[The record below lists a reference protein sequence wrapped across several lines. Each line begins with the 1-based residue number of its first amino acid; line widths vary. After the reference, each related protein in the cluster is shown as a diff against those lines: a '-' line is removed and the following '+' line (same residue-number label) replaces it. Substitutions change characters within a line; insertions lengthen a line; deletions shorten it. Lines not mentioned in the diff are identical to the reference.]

1 MRFLT
6 IWSGTMRIAHV
17 LNRLD
22 PSEGGQPAIV
32 ARLAAAQRRAGHHVA
47 VYFDAPRDPP
57 ATFAAA
63 FGAISGFH
71 DLAFR
76 HWGAGRRAADRAFS
90 SQARGA
96 FERSVHRYD
105 FVHIHGAWHPALLQA
120 ANLCRGASVPYCI
133 APHGMLSQWNRNRP
147 RLLQQLAVAAS
158 WQRAFSAARFI
169 HLTNV
174 AEREQVRSL
183 GLSTSEVVVP
193 NGIDLNELDESSRGA
208 PGAFMKHL
216 PRRFVL
222 FCGRLHATKGLDVL
236 CKAFAQIAEHHPD
249 LDLVIAG
256 PDHGLRADLTR
267 FIDTLGLAHRA
278 HVLDPVYGSEKIA
291 LLKRAECF
299 CAPSRQ
305 EGFSVNVL
313 EALGCGVPVVI
324 SRACNFVEVEE
335 RGAGVLTTVDPVQLA
350 EALDRLCGQPELLES
365 SRAAAVRLVGER
377 STWCTVASELVDHY
391 RSNLRAA

>member
-1 MRFLT
+1 MRCPA
-6 IWSGTMRIAHV
+6 IWSGTLRIAHIV
-17 LNRLD
+17 NRLD

-32 ARLAAAQRRAGHHVA
+32 ARLAAAQQRAGHQVA
-47 VYFDAPRDPP
+47 IYFDTPRDPP

-63 FGAISGFH
+63 FGAISGFRN
-71 DLAFR
+71 LALR
-76 HWGAGRRAADRAFS
+76 HWGTGRRAVDRSFS

-96 FERSVHRYD
+96 FEQSVRSYD

-120 ANLCRGASVPYCI
+120 ANLCRGTSVPYCI

-158 WQRAFSAARFI
+158 WQRAFSSARFL

-174 AEREQVRSL
+174 VEREQVRSL

-193 NGIDLNELDESSRGA
+193 NGIDLEELDASSADSSGSFTKR
-208 PGAFMKHL
+208 L

-236 CKAFAQIAEHHPD
+236 CKAFARIAEHHPD

-256 PDHGLRADLTR
+256 PDHGFRNDLVR
-267 FIDTLGLAHRA
+267 FIGTLGLARRA
-278 HVLDPVYGSEKIA
+278 HLLDPVYGSEKFA

-305 EGFSVNVL
+305 EGFSVTIL

-324 SRACNFVEVEE
+324 ARACNFVEVEE
-335 RGAGVLTTVDPVQLA
+335 RGAGFLTTVDPARVA

-365 SRAAAVRLVGER
+365 SRVAAVRLVEER
-377 STWCTVASELVDHY
+377 STWGTVASELLHHY